1 MSLLSAIAQRAVGAA
16 HATGLSNARARRFIV
31 VATAAAYFCLALLP
45 FAWEWP
51 IVDNHAV
58 WRGEVIAFPTPGL
71 ARSTHLPEW
80 TADALA
86 SHTVRVSLAVLPYRE
101 RQTGPARIFT
111 SSYSPHLR
119 NLTIAQEGRDL
130 VLRVRADERDDNG
143 RPEYRFADI
152 FTANRWHRI
161 DLTIA
166 PGRMLLAVEDR
177 TLLDTRL
184 SRTPLTRFHPGYF
197 VALGNEVTANRP
209 WLGEIARATV
219 TTPRRSV
226 EYVNREEIRLPQ
238 PARRFHAQPKLR
250 PFSVWNPG
258 DWAVNLIAF
267 VPFGCV
273 VGAASSGARARG
285 FVHALAAGFALSL
298 LIELCQF
305 GLPGRFPSVDDLILN
320 TLGSVLG
327 FAAAVALRRR
337 LSVAAGRKSP
347 IRE

>member
-1 MSLLSAIAQRAVGAA
+1 V
-16 HATGLSNARARRFIV
+16 AREPLYGRHVLRQWRRGIV
-31 VATAAAYFCLALLP
+31 LATAAAYFCLALLP

-58 WRGEVIAFPTPGL
+58 WRANVVAFPAPGL
-71 ARSTHLPEW
+71 ARSTHPPQW

-101 RQTGPARIFT
+101 QQSGPARIFT
-111 SSYSPHLR
+111 SSYGPYLR
-119 NLTIAQEGRDL
+119 NITIGQEGRDL

-143 RPEYRFADI
+143 MPEYRFADI
-152 FTANRWHRI
+152 FKANRWHRI
-161 DLTIA
+161 DLTIE
-166 PGRMLLAVEDR
+166 PGRMLFAVEGR
-177 TLLDTRL
+177 TLLNARL

-219 TTPRRSV
+219 TTPHWSV
-226 EYVNREEIRLPQ
+226 EYVDREKILLPQ
-238 PARRFHAQPKLR
+238 PARRFHVQPKLR
-250 PFSVWNPG
+250 PFSVWNPS

-273 VGAASSGARARG
+273 VGATSSGARERR
-285 FVHALAAGFALSL
+285 FVHALMAGFALSL
-298 LIELCQF
+298 VIELCQF

-327 FAAAVALRRR
+327 FAAAVALQRR
-337 LSVAAGRKSP
+337 LSAVAGRKSL
-347 IRE
+347 ISE